1 MKWCLGDVLA
11 VFADKAVIAY
21 AEAKAPAEA
30 KTKAEARA
38 AADAKAA
45 NTAAEATKS
54 APAQSPPRAN
64 TATPADKT
72 TAEAKAAGVT
82 LQLNDG
88 ASLQSVTPGLI
99 DSLRGTAGLAADIS
113 SIKQVLGG
121 AVALAAHSKV
131 TQQQLNDKSIIQGR
145 PELLLFYGAVC
156 QGLQCMLHIAT
167 AFKTGSVQLDKNS
180 SVGGHLGQVSN
191 HYNDAVDAVSKA
203 GSCASD
209 LAARA
214 GSFEG
219 AANAVASV
227 LDKVAEIADGIPV
240 ASFVLKGLSFI
251 VNQVQGLKFDA
262 RMNCLIKS
270 LFPDLSPLAWTYV
283 VEEVARR
290 VTVVCAADIQALH
303 SGTEDSRGR
312 VKNWF
317 RSKCSE
323 YGLVTLTSKA
333 EDAVVMMALQK
344 VDCVAQLALS
354 DSVPKGLGE
363 HDLADFIVRHVV
375 PSAPAPAPALPPAA
389 SSVPSS
395 AAPPGRSSPPP
406 PAALHDVASHDE
418 VEQLRKK
425 LEEQA
430 ALNKKLAQAQ
440 AEQEE
445 REKKLAQAQAEQ
457 EEREKKRE
465 QAQAEQEER
474 EKKREQAQA
483 EQEEREK
490 KREQAQAEQEEREKK
505 REQELA
511 ALRKQIQKL
520 VPQDKEK
527 DETGSGGGLVLASS
541 KSEVNAETVNTAA
554 VQAVRPVQQQQI
566 RMEHQ
571 LQELT
576 DIMTDFIASH
586 SDPVLKSHLEDL
598 TIAAVPVMK
607 KHNDVLGWQDR
618 FVAVRR
624 GTWFYGDSYKAVK
637 AISDGRTLPS
647 TTDRHIIN
655 LSGCS
660 VDKCPDETD
669 KSHYAFVLTT
679 AQVYAACVMSWMC
692 LLWVFTR
699 RRDERDA
706 EAH

>member
-11 VFADKAVIAY
+11 VFADKAVIAFAEAD
-21 AEAKAPAEA
+21 AEAKAAAFWDKVAAEA
-30 KTKAEARA
+30 KA
-38 AADAKAA
+38 
-45 NTAAEATKS
+45 AAEATKP

-82 LQLNDG
+82 LQSNDG
-88 ASLQSVTPGLI
+88 TSLQSVTPGLI
-99 DSLRGTAGLAADIS
+99 DSLRGTAGLAADVS

-121 AVALAAHSKV
+121 AVSLAAHAKV

-145 PELLLFYGAVC
+145 PELQLFYGAVC

-180 SVGGHLGQVSN
+180 SVGGYLGQVSD
-191 HYNDAVDAVSKA
+191 HYDDAVDAVSKA
-203 GSCASD
+203 ASCASD

-262 RMNCLIKS
+262 RMNRLIKS

-290 VTVVCAADIQALH
+290 VTVLSAADIQALH
-303 SGTEDSRGR
+303 SGTEDGRGR

-406 PAALHDVASHDE
+406 PATLHGVASHDE
-418 VEQLRKK
+418 VEQLRKN

-440 AEQEE
+440 AEQEA

-490 KREQAQAEQEEREKK
+490 KRER
-505 REQELA
+505 ELA

-527 DETGSGGGLVLASS
+527 DEDGSGGGLVLASS

>member
-1 MKWCLGDVLA
+1 
-11 VFADKAVIAY
+11 
-21 AEAKAPAEA
+21 
-30 KTKAEARA
+30 
-38 AADAKAA
+38 
-45 NTAAEATKS
+45 
-54 APAQSPPRAN
+54 
-64 TATPADKT
+64 
-72 TAEAKAAGVT
+72 
-82 LQLNDG
+82 
-88 ASLQSVTPGLI
+88 LI
-99 DSLRGTAGLAADIS
+99 DSLRGTAGLVADVA

-121 AVALAAHSKV
+121 AVALAAHAKV
-131 TQQQLNDKSIIQGR
+131 TQQQLNDMSIIQGR

-180 SVGGHLGQVSN
+180 SVGGHLGQVSD
-191 HYNDAVDAVSKA
+191 HYDDAVDAVSKA
-203 GSCASD
+203 ASCASD

-262 RMNCLIKS
+262 RMNRLIKS

-290 VTVVCAADIQALH
+290 VTVLCAADIQALH

-323 YGLVTLTSKA
+323 YGLATLTSKA

-344 VDCVAQLALS
+344 VDCVSQLALS
-354 DSVPKGLGE
+354 DSVPEGLSE

-395 AAPPGRSSPPP
+395 AAPPDRSSPPP
-406 PAALHDVASHDE
+406 PAALHDAASHDE

-425 LEEQA
+425 LE
-430 ALNKKLAQAQ
+430 
-440 AEQEE
+440 
-445 REKKLAQAQAEQ
+445 
-457 EEREKKRE
+457 
-465 QAQAEQEER
+465 
-474 EKKREQAQA
+474 
-483 EQEEREK
+483 
-490 KREQAQAEQEEREKK
+490 EQEEREKK

-511 ALRKQIQKL
+511 ALRKQMQKL
-520 VPQDKEK
+520 VPQDK
-527 DETGSGGGLVLASS
+527 DNDATGGGGGLVLASR

-554 VQAVRPVQQQQI
+554 VQAVRPVQQQVVRVQ
-566 RMEHQ
+566 HQ

-576 DIMTDFIASH
+576 DFMADFIASH

-598 TIAAVPVMK
+598 TSAAVPVMK
-607 KHNDVLGWQDR
+607 KHDDVLGWQDR

-647 TTDRHIIN
+647 TTDRHIIS

-679 AQVYAACVMSWMC
+679 AQVYAACVMSWLC
-692 LLWVFTR
+692 LLSLLCVFAR

-706 EAH
+706 EVH